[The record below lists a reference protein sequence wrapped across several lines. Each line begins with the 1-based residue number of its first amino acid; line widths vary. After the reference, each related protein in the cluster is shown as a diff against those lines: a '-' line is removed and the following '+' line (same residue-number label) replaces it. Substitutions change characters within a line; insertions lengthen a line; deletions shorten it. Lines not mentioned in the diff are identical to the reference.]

1 MIKGEHI
8 QDEPSAIAT
17 LDFVAVEL
25 STFNQNLVTQ
35 LHVTPKMTLSA
46 TDSRRTMS
54 TFKMNLRTKLFKSSS
69 SWSRKTKQRKNH
81 FLVKELN
88 YIANSQQNQMNHAT

>member
-35 LHVTPKMTLSA
+35 LQNLIAHLTPKMTLSA
-46 TDSRRTMS
+46 TDSRRTIS
-54 TFKMNLRTKLFKSSS
+54 TFKMNLRTQEHFKSSS
-69 SWSRKTKQRKNH
+69 SSSSKTKQRKKS
-81 FLVKELN
+81 LPQG
-88 YIANSQQNQMNHAT
+88 A